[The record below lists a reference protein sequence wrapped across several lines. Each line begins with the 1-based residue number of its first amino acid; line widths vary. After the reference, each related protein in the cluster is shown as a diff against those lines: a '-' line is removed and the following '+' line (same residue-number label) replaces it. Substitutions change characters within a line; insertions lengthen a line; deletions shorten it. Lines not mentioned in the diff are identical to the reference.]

1 MNLFLKK
8 IISDP
13 DIISLLN
20 SINDGVYIV
29 DVNRKI
35 LFWNKG
41 AEQITGHKVNDV
53 THHYCSDNILEH
65 IDEKGNL
72 LCTGN
77 CPLVE
82 SMLLNKNI
90 ERKIFTLRQNKKH
103 IPVLTHVSPIKDRN
117 GKTVGAIEV
126 FRDIS
131 KEEELRILQKK
142 FNDLIKKFVSATT
155 YNEVIDQT
163 NSNKAVATQMCE
175 MTILYVDVVGFSS
188 FTKRFGAQ
196 EAATMLN
203 ELFTICVDEINNN
216 NGDVDK
222 FIGDAVMATFVD
234 ANDAV
239 LSVESILK
247 RLFNENKEREIAE
260 KEKIQLHIGINSGI
274 VIQAEIGAI
283 NRKDYTILGD
293 AVNIAASLQEM
304 SEPDTIYISESTFSR
319 LKDSEKYIF
328 FEKRT
333 VKGSKEPIAVYKSQ
347 IPKS

>member
-29 DVNRKI
+29 DVNREI

-41 AEQITGHKVNDV
+41 AEEITGHKVNDIIRRN
-53 THHYCSDNILEH
+53 CSDNILEH
-65 IDEKGNL
+65 IDEKGKL
-72 LCTGN
+72 LCKGN

-90 ERKIFTLRQNKKH
+90 ERKIFTLRQNKKR
-103 IPVLTHVSPIKDRN
+103 IPVLTHVSPIKDRDN
-117 GKTVGAIEV
+117 KIVGAIEV

-131 KEEELRILQKK
+131 KEEELRILQEK
-142 FNDLIKKFVSATT
+142 FNDLIKKFVSSTT

-163 NSNKAVATQMCE
+163 NSDKAVVTQMRE
-175 MTILYVDVVGFSS
+175 MTILYLDVVGFSL
-188 FTKRFGAQ
+188 FTERFGAQ

-203 ELFTICVDEINNN
+203 ELFTICVVEINNN
-216 NGDVDK
+216 NGDIDK

-239 LSVESILK
+239 ISVEKILEK
-247 RLFNENKEREIAE
+247 LFNENKEREIAE

-304 SEPDTIYISESTFSR
+304 SDPDTIFISESTYSR
-319 LKDSEKYIF
+319 LKNTKNFTF

-333 VKGSKEPIAVYKSQ
+333 VKGSKEPIAIYKSV
-347 IPKS
+347 